1 MCGGVSA
8 TTSKKFERVV
18 FSPRLWGCF
27 RGVKMGFF
35 NSVILIGRLVK
46 QAELKISKSGSAI
59 VNFTV
64 GVSELQKAE
73 PGEFVTRS
81 NFFDVTA
88 FGKYPQACMQSLT
101 KGREVAIKG
110 RLKQERWEKDG
121 KHYSKIAIYADDLQ
135 ILREPKGL
143 GTVEEP
149 PSMGFEPQIME
160 EQVLQN
166 PVF

>member
-1 MCGGVSA
+1 
-8 TTSKKFERVV
+8 
-18 FSPRLWGCF
+18 
-27 RGVKMGFF
+27 MGFF

-46 QAELKISKSGSAI
+46 PAEMKMSKSGSAI
-59 VNFTV
+59 VSFTI

-73 PGEFVTRS
+73 SGEFATRS
-81 NFFDVTA
+81 NFFDIVM

-121 KHYSKIAIYADDLQ
+121 KHYSRIAIYADDLQ

>member
-1 MCGGVSA
+1 
-8 TTSKKFERVV
+8 
-18 FSPRLWGCF
+18 
-27 RGVKMGFF
+27 MGFF
-35 NSVILIGRLVK
+35 NSVILIGRLTK
-46 QAELKISKSGSAI
+46 NAEMKMSKSGTPI
-59 VNFTV
+59 VSFTV
-64 GVSELQKAE
+64 GVSELQKNE
-73 PGEFVTRS
+73 KGEFSTRS
-81 NFFDVTA
+81 NFFDA
-88 FGKYPQACMQSLT
+88 IMFGKYPQACMQSLT

-121 KHYSKIAIYADDLQ
+121 KNYSRVAIYADDLQ

-160 EQVLQN
+160 EQVLQD